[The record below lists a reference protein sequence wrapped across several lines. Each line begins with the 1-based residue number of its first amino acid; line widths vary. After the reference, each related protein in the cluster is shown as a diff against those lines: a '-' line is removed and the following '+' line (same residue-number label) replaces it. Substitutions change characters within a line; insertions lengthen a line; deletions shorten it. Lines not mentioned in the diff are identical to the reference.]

1 MAQSHP
7 SKPAKNSGGAGGKG
21 AQGGAKGKKGAVA
34 GGGGKKEDERD
45 ESLQA
50 VVLADSFE
58 TRFNPFT
65 LDTPRCLLPLA
76 NTPLIEYTLEFLAM
90 SGVAD
95 IYIYCGA
102 HTEAVEEYLQN
113 SKWDPQ
119 SSPSSPFS
127 KLMIVK
133 TTAHSVGDAM
143 RDLDARNWITGD
155 FLLVHGDLV
164 SNLPIDAALA
174 AHRARRYANKNA
186 IMTMVLRSGGLGDHR
201 TKSNGITPVFVLD
214 PTQNRC
220 LHYEEMNPLQSN
232 KYLSL
237 DPDLL
242 SENSEIEIRT
252 DFIDCGIDICTP
264 DVLALWAESFDYEV
278 PRRHFLH
285 GVLKDYELNGKTI
298 HTEIVT
304 DHYAARAFNLQAY
317 EAITKDVLGRWTY
330 PLVPDSNLVAGQ
342 TYKFQRGGFC
352 KENGVILARTC
363 KIGKRTVLGAGT
375 SVGDGSTIINSTIGR
390 GCRIGKN
397 VTIQN
402 AYIWDDVI
410 IGDGSFVDKSII
422 ANNVLVGQKCKVTE
436 GSLLSFGVR
445 ITDGKEITKGS
456 RITTGQKVK
465 DDYDTS
471 EPTPTDFSIVG
482 EGGEGYEFIDD
493 EEFEDEES
501 SAFHSSL
508 VYSTQHLNL
517 SRESISTVSSELSAG
532 EVDTRSRHSS
542 FAGSISDDEHGQGSS
557 ETFHHDAVQGLL
569 DTLRENGDFDSA
581 KLEFMGLRLSNDAD
595 DYQIR
600 RAIAAAFTKF
610 IAESVTSGSKNAS
623 EATIQALN
631 VAGAQ
636 KFLNEVAI
644 GIEKEEGGMKEF
656 LVCLQKGLVGKQNAG
671 AVMASLCQK
680 LYERDIVSEEAILG
694 WWEDAEKGVGGKGKG
709 KTGEAGVEGGE
720 DEEMKKVREKTA
732 VFVEWLREAE
742 SEESSSEEED
752 DEESEE
758 EDSD

>member
-1 MAQSHP
+1 MAQS
-7 SKPAKNSGGAGGKG
+7 AKSTKNMGGAGGKG
-21 AQGGAKGKKGAVA
+21 AQGGASKGKKGAAA

-45 ESLQA
+45 ETLQA

-65 LDTPRCLLPLA
+65 LNTPRCLLPLA

-113 SKWDPQ
+113 SKWDPRT
-119 SSPSSPFS
+119 SPSSPFS

-186 IMTMVLRSGGLGDHR
+186 IMTMTLRSAGLEEHR

-214 PTQNRC
+214 PTKNRC

-237 DPDLL
+237 DPDII

-363 KIGKRTVLGAGT
+363 KIGRRTVLGAGT
-375 SVGDGSTIINSTIGR
+375 SIGDGSTIINSTIGR

-397 VTIQN
+397 VTIKN

-410 IGDGSFVDKSII
+410 VGDGSSVEQTIV
-422 ANNVLVGQKCKVTE
+422 ANNVLIGQKCKISE

-445 ITDGKEITKGS
+445 IADGVEVAKGS
-456 RITTGQKVK
+456 RITTGQRAK
-465 DDYDTS
+465 DGFESDDETADS
-471 EPTPTDFSIVG
+471 TPSDPKIVG
-482 EGGEGYEFIDD
+482 EGGEGYEFIDE

-508 VYSTQHLNL
+508 MYSTAHLNI
-517 SRESISTVSSELSAG
+517 SSESISTISSEISAG

-542 FAGSISDDEHGQGSS
+542 FAGSLSDDEHGHGNS
-557 ETFHHDAVQGLL
+557 ESFHHDAVQGLL
-569 DTLRENGDFDSA
+569 DTLRENGDFDGA

-610 IAESVTSGSKNAS
+610 IAEVVTAGTKTAV
-623 EATIQALN
+623 EATVQALS

-636 KFLNEVAI
+636 KFLEEVAV
-644 GIEKEEGGMKEF
+644 GIERDEGGMKEF
-656 LVCLQKGLVGKQNAG
+656 LVCLQKGLVGKQNG
-671 AVMASLCQK
+671 APVMASLCQK
-680 LYERDIVSEEAILG
+680 LYERDVLTEEAILG
-694 WWEDAEKGVGGKGKG
+694 WWEEAESGGDGK
-709 KTGEAGVEGGE
+709 EGG
-720 DEEMKKVREKTA
+720 DVEMKKVRERTG

-742 SEESSSEEED
+742 SEESSEEED
-752 DEESEE
+752 ESEE

>member
-1 MAQSHP
+1 MMAQSHP
-7 SKPAKNSGGAGGKG
+7 SKPKNAGGAGGKG
-21 AQGGAKGKKGAVA
+21 AQGGAKGKKAA
-34 GGGGKKEDERD
+34 ASSGGGKREDERD
-45 ESLQA
+45 ETLQA
-50 VVLADSFE
+50 VILADSFE

-65 LDTPRCLLPLA
+65 LETPRCLLPLA
-76 NTPLIEYTLEFLAM
+76 NTPLIEYTVEFLAM
-90 SGVAD
+90 SGVTEV
-95 IYIYCGA
+95 YMYCGP
-102 HTEAVEEYLQN
+102 HKEKVEEYIQN
-113 SKWDPQ
+113 SKWDPN
-119 SSPSSPFS
+119 SSNVSPFS
-127 KLMIVK
+127 KFEIVK
-133 TTAHSVGDAM
+133 TTVNSVGDAM
-143 RDLDARNWITGD
+143 RDLDARNLITGD

-186 IMTMVLRSGGLGDHR
+186 IMTMVLREGGLGDHR

-214 PTQNRC
+214 PTKNRC

-242 SENSEIEIRT
+242 AENLEIEIRT
-252 DFIDCGIDICTP
+252 DFIDSGIDICTP

-298 HTEIVT
+298 HTEIIS

-342 TYKFQRGGFC
+342 SYKFQRGGFC

-363 KIGKRTVLGAGT
+363 KIGKKTVLGAKT
-375 SVGDGSTIINSTIGR
+375 SIGDGSTVINSTIGR
-390 GCRIGKN
+390 GCQIGKN

-402 AYIWDDVI
+402 AYIWDDVVV
-410 IGDGSFVDKSII
+410 GDGSFVNNAII
-422 ANNVLVGQKCKVTE
+422 ANNVEVGRKCKISE
-436 GSLLSFGVR
+436 GSLLSFGVK
-445 ITDGKEITKGS
+445 IADGKEITKGS
-456 RITTGQKVK
+456 RITIAQKVK
-465 DDYDTS
+465 DDYDDS
-471 EPTPTDFSIVG
+471 EPTPTDPKIVG
-482 EGGEGYEFIDD
+482 SDGEGYEFIDD

-508 VYSTQHLNL
+508 IYSTQHLNL
-517 SRESISTVSSELSAG
+517 SSESISTISSEVSAG
-532 EVDTRSRHSS
+532 EMDTRSRHSS
-542 FAGSISDDEHGQGSS
+542 FADSISDDEHGHGSS

-610 IAESVTSGSKNAS
+610 ISEVVTSGTKNAS
-623 EATIQALN
+623 EATLQALN
-631 VAGAQ
+631 VAGAE
-636 KFLNEVAI
+636 KFLKEVAV
-644 GIEKEEGGMKEF
+644 GIERDEEGMKML
-656 LVCLQKGLVGKQNAG
+656 LVCLQKGLVGKTNAP
-671 AVMASLCQK
+671 AVMASLCQR
-680 LYERDIVSEEAILG
+680 LYERDVLGEEAILG
-694 WWEDAEKGVGGKGKG
+694 WWEKAEAE
-709 KTGEAGVEGGE
+709 GEGEE
-720 DEEMKKVREKTA
+720 DEEMKKVREKTK
-732 VFVEWLREAE
+732 VFVEWLQEAE
-742 SEESSSEEED
+742 SEESSEEED
-752 DEESEE
+752 DSEEESEE
-758 EDSD
+758 DDDDDDE